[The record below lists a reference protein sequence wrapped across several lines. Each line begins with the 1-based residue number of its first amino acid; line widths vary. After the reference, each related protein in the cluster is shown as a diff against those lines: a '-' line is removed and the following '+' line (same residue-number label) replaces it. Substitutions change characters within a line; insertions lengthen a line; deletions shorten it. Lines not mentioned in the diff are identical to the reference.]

1 MAFENGCTSGEGSHK
16 HAFWGGYVKKTT
28 IMNNIALTFL
38 KPHKNDLW
46 LPFQLILIQGML
58 LSAYW

>member
-1 MAFENGCTSGEGSHK
+1 MVVLLGKDK

-38 KPHKNDLW
+38 KSHKNDL
-46 LPFQLILIQGML
+46 
-58 LSAYW
+58 